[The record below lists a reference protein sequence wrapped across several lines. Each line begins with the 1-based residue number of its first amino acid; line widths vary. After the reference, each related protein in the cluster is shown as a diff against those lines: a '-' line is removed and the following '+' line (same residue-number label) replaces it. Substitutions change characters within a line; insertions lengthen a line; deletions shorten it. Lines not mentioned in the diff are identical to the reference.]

1 VTSVGELLRECE
13 AALPPGKASG
23 SDAREILAALLDVPR
38 FWPASHGEET
48 VALSVRE
55 RVARAAA
62 LRSAGAP
69 LQYASGKA
77 AFRHLTLAV
86 NRSVLIPRPE
96 TELLVD
102 IVLGRGKQPGGTVVD
117 IGTGSGAIAIAL
129 ATEGKFDRII
139 ATDISSEALEVA
151 RVNAETADARIELRA
166 GSLLEPIAGE
176 QFDVV
181 VSNPPYIAEA
191 EMQDLP
197 EEVRDWEPRAA
208 LCSGPD
214 GLDAIRAL
222 VAGAPGILVN
232 GGLMALEVDSRRA
245 DLAADI
251 LRADGRYE
259 SIEILPDLTGRPRFV
274 VANRRS

>member
-13 AALPPGKASG
+13 AALPPGKSSG

-38 FWPASHGEET
+38 FWPASHREEP
-48 VALSVRE
+48 VALSLRE

-77 AFRHLTLAV
+77 SFRHLTLAV
-86 NRSVLIPRPE
+86 DQSVLIPRPE

-102 IVLGRGKQPGGTVVD
+102 IVLARRKEPGGTVAD

-129 ATEGKFDRII
+129 ATEGRFARII
-139 ATDISSEALEVA
+139 ATDISAEALGVA
-151 RVNAETADARIELRA
+151 RGNAEAAQAKIEFRS
-166 GSLLEPIAGE
+166 GSLLEPILDE
-176 QFDVV
+176 KLDVI
-181 VSNPPYIAEA
+181 VSNPPYIAES
-191 EMQDLP
+191 EMSDLP

-222 VAGAPGILVN
+222 VAGAPAVLVN

-245 DLAADI
+245 DLTADI

-259 SIEILPDLTGRPRFV
+259 SIEVLPDLTGRPRFV
-274 VANRRS
+274 VANRRG